1 MKRLT
6 LESRKSSDISVI
18 LTDTLAD
25 LVQRLIMLV
34 EPPIFINQSFRL
46 KVNQSNWFHQSNWF
60 NNWIIQIK
68 DSVLNR
74 GERAIV
80 SFLLEVSQLKV
91 LWHIVIIL
99 AEVSTWVA
107 EIISF
112 FRWFEHKD
120 IANNIY
126 EQSFPCEANDY
137 SRYKQAST
145 FWPLLRSAAL
155 WLCSFA
161 AHQVVFQNANVL
173 LTGSF
178 AKISVAKSWLLG
190 SDLGPGFSARDIT
203 FGGF

>member
-6 LESRKSSDISVI
+6 FESRKSSDISVI

-112 FRWFEHKD
+112 FQMVWAQRYCKQHLWAELSIWSKRLFKIQTSFHFLAVVKICSSLIVQFCRSPGCFPKCKCSAHWVICKD
-120 IANNIY
+120 
-126 EQSFPCEANDY
+126 QRC
-137 SRYKQAST
+137 
-145 FWPLLRSAAL
+145 
-155 WLCSFA
+155 
-161 AHQVVFQNANVL
+161 
-173 LTGSF
+173 
-178 AKISVAKSWLLG
+178 
-190 SDLGPGFSARDIT
+190 
-203 FGGF
+203 